1 MIKASNFLVKFLHR
15 VIDLT
20 DFLCRNVE
28 RINWSDELVMSLRTQ
43 FRKVLP
49 SISVTEQEALDA
61 GDVWLE
67 GSIYRGKP
75 DFNALRAV
83 PEATLS
89 ADEQAFMNG
98 PVKELMG
105 MIDDSVIQNSKHLP
119 ENILDFL
126 KKERFFS
133 LIIPKSYGG
142 LEFSPYANSTIVG
155 TIATKSS
162 AVAVTVMVPN
172 SLGPGELL
180 MHFGTEEQRAHY
192 LPRLANGTDIPCFA
206 LTSPEAGSDAG
217 GIPDQGIVTKGIYN
231 GQETLGLEVTW
242 DKRYITLAPIAS
254 VLGLAFKVFDPN
266 GLLGGKEELGITC
279 ALIPKSHPG
288 VELGNRHDPMG
299 IRFYNGT
306 TRGNKVFIP
315 MEFIIGGQK
324 NIGRGWQML
333 VSCLGAGRGISLPA
347 LGVST
352 SQVAL
357 KSASEYAAVREQF
370 GLSIGQFEGIQEK
383 LADIAGKTYLQESM
397 RVLTTEGLGMGLKP
411 SVVTAI
417 AKYHMTE
424 IGRDVLDSAMDILA
438 GKAIQ
443 NGPQN
448 TLASGYVAQPI
459 AITVEGANILTRN
472 LMIFGQG
479 VMRCHPHL
487 QEMVESIHSE
497 DADADSKF
505 NKKFRQTV
513 GYGISNG
520 LRAFG
525 LGLMPFMASSQS
537 ELPEVRRYEKAVMQL
552 SSRLA
557 LFADFSLLVLGGK
570 LKQAEMLSARL
581 GDVMSYLYAAMASI
595 KYYEQKVAESER
607 AQAAPYFHYATRWAL
622 MSAENALHKF
632 LDNFPA
638 SVPRKFLRVATLQF
652 NHRMPKIDDNLIREL
667 AGAAQ
672 HDTAF
677 KSQITKLIKPISG
690 DGHDINEQAYKAKMA
705 CLDLLKVL
713 KKSLRSKQV
722 KPGVRFVDTL
732 DNALA
737 ANVIDTEQYAKLV
750 DYNKKREKA
759 IRVDEFDF
767 DLNLIDDTLEA
778 HGDIQKAS

>member
-1 MIKASNFLVKFLHR
+1 
-15 VIDLT
+15 
-20 DFLCRNVE
+20 
-28 RINWSDELVMSLRTQ
+28 MSLRTKLK
-43 FRKVLP
+43 KVLP

-75 DFNALRAV
+75 DFSALRDV
-83 PEATLS
+83 PAAKLT
-89 ADEQAFMNG
+89 ADEQAFLDG
-98 PVKELMG
+98 PVQELLG
-105 MIDDSVIQNSKHLP
+105 MIDDSVIQNGIHLP
-119 ENILDFL
+119 NHILEFL

-133 LIIPKSYGG
+133 LIIPKSFGG

-180 MHFGTEEQRAHY
+180 LHFGTEEQQAHY

-217 GIPDQGIVTKGIYN
+217 GIPDVGTVTKGMYK
-231 GQETLGLEVTW
+231 GEEVLGLEITW
-242 DKRYITLAPIAS
+242 DKRYITLAPIAT
-254 VLGLAFKVFDPN
+254 VLGLAFKVVDPD
-266 GLLGGKEELGITC
+266 GLLGGKENLGITC
-279 ALIPKSHPG
+279 ALIPKEHPG

-306 TRGNKVFIP
+306 TRGNKVFVP
-315 MEFIIGGQK
+315 MDFIIGGQK

-352 SQVAL
+352 AQVAF

-383 LADIAGKTYLQESM
+383 LADIAGKTYLQEAM

-424 IGRDVLDSAMDILA
+424 LGRDVLDSAMDIQA

-479 VMRCHPHL
+479 VMRCHPYL
-487 QEMVESIHSE
+487 QSMVESIHS
-497 DADADSKF
+497 DDKNADAEF
-505 NKKFRQTV
+505 NGILRKTI
-513 GYGISNG
+513 GYSTANS
-520 LRAFG
+520 LRAFR
-525 LGLMPFMASSQS
+525 LGVLPFTAGANSA
-537 ELPEVRRYEKAVMQL
+537 LPEVRDYEKAVHKL
-552 SSRLA
+552 SAKLA
-557 LFADFSLLVLGGK
+557 VYADFSLLVLGGK

-581 GDVMSYLYAAMASI
+581 GDVMSFLYAAMASI
-595 KYYEQKVAESER
+595 KYYEQKVASSER
-607 AQAAPYFHYATRWAL
+607 EQAAPYFHYATRFAL
-622 MSAENALHKF
+622 QSAEEALHKF

-638 SVPRKFLRVATLQF
+638 SGTRKFIRFITM
-652 NHRMPKIDDNLIREL
+652 NYSTKMPKISDDLIREL
-667 AGAAQ
+667 AKQAQ
-672 HDTAF
+672 LDTAF
-677 KSQITKLIKPISG
+677 KAQITHLVKPIEG
-690 DGHDINEQAYKAKMA
+690 DGHHINEQAYKAKMA
-705 CLDLLKVL
+705 SLELLAKV
-713 KKSLRSKQV
+713 KKALRAKTF
-722 KPGVRFVDTL
+722 KPGTRFSITL
-732 DNALA
+732 ENALA
-737 ANVIDTEQYAKLV
+737 AKVINDAEFVQLS

-767 DLNLIDDTLEA
+767 DMNILDDNAQPVNPLKSVVN
-778 HGDIQKAS
+778 Q

>member
-1 MIKASNFLVKFLHR
+1 
-15 VIDLT
+15 
-20 DFLCRNVE
+20 
-28 RINWSDELVMSLRTQ
+28 MSLRTKLK
-43 FRKVLP
+43 KVLP
-49 SISVTEQEALDA
+49 SISITEQEALDA

-67 GSIYRGKP
+67 GSIYQGKP
-75 DFNALRAV
+75 DFSALRDV
-83 PEATLS
+83 PAATLS
-89 ADEQAFMNG
+89 ADEQAFLDG
-98 PVKELMG
+98 PVKELLG
-105 MIDDSVIQNSKHLP
+105 MIDDSVIQNGIHLP
-119 ENILDFL
+119 NDILEFL

-133 LIIPKSYGG
+133 LIIPKSFGG

-180 MHFGTEEQRAHY
+180 LHFGTQEQQAHY

-217 GIPDQGIVTKGIYN
+217 GIPDIGTVTKGMYK
-231 GQETLGLEVTW
+231 GEEVLGLEITW
-242 DKRYITLAPIAS
+242 DKRYITLAPIAT
-254 VLGLAFKVFDPN
+254 VLGLAFKVMDPD
-266 GLLGGKEELGITC
+266 GLLGGKESLGITC
-279 ALIPKSHPG
+279 ALIPKEHPG

-306 TRGNKVFIP
+306 TRGNKVFVP
-315 MEFIIGGQK
+315 MDFVIGGQK

-352 SQVAL
+352 AQVAF

-370 GLSIGQFEGIQEK
+370 GLAIGQFEGIQEK
-383 LADIAGKTYLQESM
+383 LADIAGKTYLQEAM

-424 IGRDVLDSAMDILA
+424 LGRDVLDSAMD
-438 GKAIQ
+438 IQ

-479 VMRCHPHL
+479 VMRCHPYL
-487 QEMVESIHSE
+487 QSMVESIHSE
-497 DADADSKF
+497 DKGADKEF
-505 NKKFRQTV
+505 N
-513 GYGISNG
+513 GILRKTISYSTANS
-520 LRAFG
+520 LRAFR
-525 LGLMPFMASSQS
+525 LGVLPFTASANS
-537 ELPEVRRYEKAVMQL
+537 ELPEVRDYEKAVHKL
-552 SSRLA
+552 SAKLA
-557 LFADFSLLVLGGK
+557 VYADFSLLVLGGK

-581 GDVMSYLYAAMASI
+581 GDVMSFLYAAMASI
-595 KYYEQKVAESER
+595 KYYEQKVSSSDRE
-607 AQAAPYFHYATRWAL
+607 QAAPYFHYATRFAL
-622 MSAENALHKF
+622 QSAEEALHKF

-638 SVPRKFLRVATLQF
+638 SGTRKFIRFITM
-652 NHRMPKIDDNLIREL
+652 NYSTKMPKISDDLIREL
-667 AGAAQ
+667 AKQAQ
-672 HDTAF
+672 LDTAF
-677 KSQITKLIKPISG
+677 KAQITHLVKPVEG
-690 DGHDINEQAYKAKMA
+690 DGHHINEQAYKAKMA
-705 CLDLLKVL
+705 SLGELAKV
-713 KKSLRSKQV
+713 KKALRAKV
-722 KPGVRFVDTL
+722 IKPGIRFNITL

-737 ANVIDTEQYAKLV
+737 ANVITQAEHVQLI
-750 DYNKKREKA
+750 DYNIKREKA

-767 DLNLIDDTLEA
+767 DMNILDDNAQPINPLKSVVN
-778 HGDIQKAS
+778 Q

>member
-1 MIKASNFLVKFLHR
+1 
-15 VIDLT
+15 
-20 DFLCRNVE
+20 
-28 RINWSDELVMSLRTQ
+28 MSLRTKLK
-43 FRKVLP
+43 KVLP
-49 SISVTEQEALDA
+49 SISITEQEALDA

-67 GSIYRGKP
+67 GSIYQGKP
-75 DFNALRAV
+75 DFSALRAV
-83 PEATLS
+83 PAAVLS
-89 ADEQAFMNG
+89 ADEKAFIDG
-98 PVKELMG
+98 PLQDLLG
-105 MIDDSVIQNSKHLP
+105 MIDDTEIQNGIHLP
-119 ENILDFL
+119 DYILDFL

-133 LIIPKSYGG
+133 LIIPKSFGG
-142 LEFSPYANSTIVG
+142 LEFSPYANSTIVA

-180 MHFGTEEQRAHY
+180 LHFGTQEQQAHY

-217 GIPDQGIVTKGIYN
+217 GIPDLGTVTKGMYN
-231 GQETLGLEVTW
+231 GEEVLGLEITW
-242 DKRYITLAPIAS
+242 DKRYITLAPIAT
-254 VLGLAFKVFDPN
+254 VLGLAFKVVDPD
-266 GLLGGKEELGITC
+266 GLLGGKENLGITC
-279 ALIPKSHPG
+279 ALIPKEHPG
-288 VELGNRHDPMG
+288 VELGNRHDPMN

-306 TRGNKVFIP
+306 TRGNKVFVP
-315 MEFIIGGQK
+315 MDFIIGGQK

-352 SQVAL
+352 AQVAF

-370 GLSIGQFEGIQEK
+370 GLAIGQFEGIQEK
-383 LADIAGKTYLQESM
+383 LADIAGKTYLQEAM

-424 IGRDVLDSAMDILA
+424 LGRDVLDSAMDILA

-479 VMRCHPHL
+479 VMRCHPYL
-487 QEMVESIHSE
+487 QSMVESIHSE
-497 DADADSKF
+497 DKNADKEF
-505 NKKFRQTV
+505 NRILRKTV
-513 GYGISNG
+513 SYSVANS
-520 LRAFG
+520 LRAFR
-525 LGLMPFMASSQS
+525 LGVLPFTAGASST
-537 ELPEVRRYEKAVMQL
+537 LPEVCEYEKAAHKL
-552 SSRLA
+552 SAKLA
-557 LFADFSLLVLGGK
+557 VYADFSLLVLGGK

-581 GDVMSYLYAAMASI
+581 GDVMSFLYAAMASI
-595 KYYEQKVAESER
+595 KYYEQKVSSSER
-607 AQAAPYFHYATRWAL
+607 EQAAPYFHYATRFAL
-622 MSAENALHKF
+622 QSAEEALHKF

-638 SVPRKFLRVATLQF
+638 SGTRKFMRFITM
-652 NHRMPKIDDNLIREL
+652 NYSTKMPKISDDLIREL
-667 AGAAQ
+667 AKQAQ
-672 HDTAF
+672 LDTAF
-677 KSQITKLIKPISG
+677 KAQITHLVKPVKG
-690 DGHDINEQAYKAKMA
+690 DGHYINEQAYKAKMA
-705 CLDLLKVL
+705 SLGELAKV
-713 KKSLRSKQV
+713 KKALRAKTI
-722 KPGVRFVDTL
+722 KAGIRFSITL

-737 ANVIDTEQYAKLV
+737 ANVITAAEHTQLI
-750 DYNKKREKA
+750 DYNTKREKA

-767 DLNLIDDTLEA
+767 DMNLLDDNAQPVNPLKSVVN
-778 HGDIQKAS
+778 Q

>member
-1 MIKASNFLVKFLHR
+1 
-15 VIDLT
+15 
-20 DFLCRNVE
+20 
-28 RINWSDELVMSLRTQ
+28 MSLRTKLK
-43 FRKVLP
+43 KVLP
-49 SISVTEQEALDA
+49 SISITEQEALDA

-67 GSIYRGKP
+67 GSIYQGKP
-75 DFNALRAV
+75 DFSALRDV
-83 PEATLS
+83 PAATLT
-89 ADEQAFMNG
+89 ADEQAFLDG
-98 PVKELMG
+98 PVQELLG
-105 MIDDSVIQNSKHLP
+105 MIDDSVIQNGIHLP
-119 ENILDFL
+119 NDILEFL

-133 LIIPKSYGG
+133 LIIPKSFGG

-180 MHFGTEEQRAHY
+180 LHFGTQEQQAHY

-217 GIPDQGIVTKGIYN
+217 GIPDVGKVTKGMHN
-231 GQETLGLEVTW
+231 GEEVLGLEITW
-242 DKRYITLAPIAS
+242 DKRYITLAPIAT
-254 VLGLAFKVFDPN
+254 VLGLAFKVVDPD
-266 GLLGGKEELGITC
+266 GLLGGKENLGITC
-279 ALIPKSHPG
+279 ALIPKEHPG

-306 TRGNKVFIP
+306 TRGNKVFVP
-315 MEFIIGGQK
+315 MDFVIGGQK

-352 SQVAL
+352 AQVAL

-383 LADIAGKTYLQESM
+383 LADIAGKTYLQEAM

-424 IGRDVLDSAMDILA
+424 LGRDVLDSAMDIQA

-479 VMRCHPHL
+479 VMRCHPYL
-487 QEMVESIHSE
+487 QSMVESIHS
-497 DADADSKF
+497 DDKGADAEF
-505 NKKFRQTV
+505 NGILRKTI
-513 GYGISNG
+513 GYSTANS
-520 LRAFG
+520 LRAFR
-525 LGLMPFMASSQS
+525 LGVLPFTAGASSA
-537 ELPEVRRYEKAVMQL
+537 LPEVRDYEKAVHKL
-552 SSRLA
+552 SAKLA
-557 LFADFSLLVLGGK
+557 VYADFSLLVLGGK

-581 GDVMSYLYAAMASI
+581 GDVMSFLYAAMASI
-595 KYYEQKVAESER
+595 KYYEQKVASSER
-607 AQAAPYFHYATRWAL
+607 EQAAPYFHYATRFAL
-622 MSAENALHKF
+622 QSAEEALHKF

-638 SVPRKFLRVATLQF
+638 SGTRKFIRFITM
-652 NHRMPKIDDNLIREL
+652 NYSTKMPKISDDLIREL
-667 AGAAQ
+667 AKQAQ
-672 HDTAF
+672 LDTAF
-677 KSQITKLIKPISG
+677 KAQITHLVKPIEG
-690 DGHDINEQAYKAKMA
+690 DGHHINEQAYKAKMA
-705 CLDLLKVL
+705 SLELLAKV
-713 KKSLRSKQV
+713 KKALRAKTF
-722 KPGVRFVDTL
+722 KPGTRFSITL
-732 DNALA
+732 ENALA
-737 ANVIDTEQYAKLV
+737 AKVINDAEFVQLS

-767 DLNLIDDTLEA
+767 DMNILDDNAQPVNPLKSVVN
-778 HGDIQKAS
+778 Q

>member
-1 MIKASNFLVKFLHR
+1 
-15 VIDLT
+15 
-20 DFLCRNVE
+20 
-28 RINWSDELVMSLRTQ
+28 MSLRTKLK
-43 FRKVLP
+43 KVLP

-67 GSIYRGKP
+67 GSIYQGKP
-75 DFNALRAV
+75 DFSALRDV
-83 PEATLS
+83 PAAKLT
-89 ADEQAFMNG
+89 ADEQAFLDG
-98 PVKELMG
+98 PVQELLG
-105 MIDDSVIQNSKHLP
+105 MIDDSVIQNGIHLP
-119 ENILDFL
+119 NDILEFL

-133 LIIPKSYGG
+133 LIIPKSFGG

-180 MHFGTEEQRAHY
+180 LHFGTDEQQAHY

-217 GIPDQGIVTKGIYN
+217 GIPDVGTVTKGMYN
-231 GQETLGLEVTW
+231 GEEVLGLEITW
-242 DKRYITLAPIAS
+242 DKRYITLAPIAT
-254 VLGLAFKVFDPN
+254 VLGLAFKVVDPD
-266 GLLGGKEELGITC
+266 GLLGSKENLGITC
-279 ALIPKSHPG
+279 ALIPKEHPG

-306 TRGNKVFIP
+306 TRGNNVFVP
-315 MEFIIGGQK
+315 MDFIIGGQK

-352 SQVAL
+352 AQVAF

-383 LADIAGKTYLQESM
+383 LADIAGKTYLQEAM

-424 IGRDVLDSAMDILA
+424 LGRDVLDSAMDIQA

-479 VMRCHPHL
+479 VMRCHPYL
-487 QEMVESIHSE
+487 QSMVESIHS
-497 DADADSKF
+497 DDKNADAEF
-505 NKKFRQTV
+505 NGILRKTV
-513 GYGISNG
+513 GYSTANS
-520 LRAFG
+520 LRAFR
-525 LGLMPFMASSQS
+525 LGVLPFTAGASSA
-537 ELPEVRRYEKAVMQL
+537 LPEVRDYEKAVHKL
-552 SSRLA
+552 SAKLA
-557 LFADFSLLVLGGK
+557 VYADFSLLVLGGK

-581 GDVMSYLYAAMASI
+581 GDVMSFLYAAMASI
-595 KYYEQKVAESER
+595 KYYEQKVASSER
-607 AQAAPYFHYATRWAL
+607 EQAAPYFHYATRFAL
-622 MSAENALHKF
+622 QSAEEALHKF

-638 SVPRKFLRVATLQF
+638 SGTRKFIRFITM
-652 NHRMPKIDDNLIREL
+652 NYSTKMPKISDDLIREL
-667 AGAAQ
+667 AKQAQ
-672 HDTAF
+672 LDTAF
-677 KSQITKLIKPISG
+677 KAQITHLVKPIEG
-690 DGHDINEQAYKAKMA
+690 DGHHINEQAYKAKMA
-705 CLDLLKVL
+705 SLELLAKV
-713 KKSLRSKQV
+713 KKALRAKTF
-722 KPGVRFVDTL
+722 KPGTRFSITL
-732 DNALA
+732 ENALA
-737 ANVIDTEQYAKLV
+737 AKVINDAEFVQLS

-767 DLNLIDDTLEA
+767 DMNILDDNAQPVNPLKSVVN
-778 HGDIQKAS
+778 Q